1 MEYLSR
7 KIIQSVFFIL
17 VLSGCVTVS
26 STEPEAENMK
36 EKPPEVKIETVERS
50 SPFPG
55 ARTVISFP
63 EEGAVLEEDDIYV
76 VVQTK
81 NFTAGVQTE
90 TTRADEISNSI
101 NGQHVHLIVD
111 NKPYKA
117 IYKTGEPVNIGKLS
131 PGPHSIYAFPSRSY
145 HESVKEPGASDVLN
159 FYVANKE
166 GVFEFDENKP
176 AIFYSRPK
184 GEYNGLAA
192 KNIMLDFYL
201 HNLKISPGAFNVKY
215 TIRKVEENGIITDS
229 YEFVLEEWKPAY
241 IKDLPD
247 GKYMVKI
254 ELVDPQ
260 GNFVSG
266 ITYNGTEREITVSG
280 NAEN

>member
-1 MEYLSR
+1 MENLYR
-7 KIIQSVFFIL
+7 ITIQSVFFIL
-17 VLSGCVTVS
+17 VFSGCAAVS
-26 STEPEAENMK
+26 STEPDVESGEEVAAE
-36 EKPPEVKIETVERS
+36 VIIETVERS

-76 VVQTK
+76 VVRTE
-81 NFTAGVQTE
+81 NFTTGVQTE

-117 IYKTGEPVNIGKLS
+117 IYKTGDPVNIGKLS

-145 HESVKEPGASDVLN
+145 HESVKEPGAYDVLN
-159 FYVANKE
+159 FYVANNE
-166 GVFEFDENKP
+166 GEFEFDENKP

-184 GEYNGLAA
+184 GEYEGLAA
-192 KNIMLDFYL
+192 NNIMLDFYL

-215 TIRKVEENGIITDS
+215 TIRKVEDNGEITDT
-229 YEFVLEEWKPAY
+229 YEFVFEEWKPAY
-241 IKDLPD
+241 VKNLPD
-247 GKYMVKI
+247 GNYRVKI

-280 NAEN
+280 NTEN